1 MIDRITASFY
11 AGSAGIGLNFGT
23 RVSVFEHPEV
33 LLPAAASWLAWLCL
47 CDRVA
52 RMGRKGVSL

>member
-1 MIDRITASFY
+1 MISPLTASFY

-23 RVSVFEHPEV
+23 RVNVFEKPEV
-33 LLPAAASWLAWLCL
+33 MLPAAASWLAWLCL

-52 RMGRKGVSL
+52 RMGRKGVSR